1 MLVAL
6 PMTLAATAE
15 NYSQTQQAETA
26 PMTNAPEKA
35 SPNSAQETLRS
46 SFNCDGTRLF
56 LIFDTKARLYRLA
69 TRWYWLSS
77 FDSIWDACDAFEA
90 LELMEGNEQQLA
102 RTLKTEIKR
111 VPRHVFGC
119 ARNGMGRINY
129 LINSVERRMQGLR
142 PVRCGSKGS
151 VERWIPA

>member
-1 MLVAL
+1 MS
-6 PMTLAATAE
+6 TA
-15 NYSQTQQAETA
+15 S
-26 PMTNAPEKA
+26 EKA
-35 SPNSAQETLRS
+35 SLNSTQETLRS
-46 SFNCDGTRLF
+46 SYNCDGTRLF
-56 LIFDTKARLYRLA
+56 LIFDAKARLYRLA

-111 VPRHVFGC
+111 VPRHVFGS
-119 ARNGMGRINY
+119 ARNRMGRINY
-129 LINSVERRMQGLR
+129 LINSVERRVQGLR